1 VRGLPTIIGSIFEAA
16 FAYFKLELQLSSKIS
31 WPIVFLL
38 AIIPALTEIIIKPKR
53 AIKIEGDRNI
63 IVDNVAEPGDVD
75 IPGSENLVVRSSSIF
90 LAVWSIFESL
100 LIFLTIVLIMF
111 LIYLGANFGF
121 GQLKR

>member
-1 VRGLPTIIGSIFEAA
+1 MRGLPTIIGSIFEIAL
-16 FAYFKLELQLSSKIS
+16 AYVKSELQLSSKIS
-31 WPIVFLL
+31 WPVVFIL

-100 LIFLTIVLIMF
+100 LIFLMIVLIMF
-111 LIYLGANFGF
+111 LIYWGADFGF